1 MDLNL
6 FTSSKELKYDSCL
19 WKENEGIKYFNFICC
34 KFLKDDKNTNLMF
47 LLILVKM
54 TQLCLYPKFKET
66 IIKICG
72 QKLHVAIS
80 SIKTDLKNVN

>member
-34 KFLKDDKNTNLMF
+34 KFLKDGKNTDLMF
-47 LLILVKM
+47 VLILVKM
-54 TQLCLYPKFKET
+54 IQLWLYPNLKRPLLKF
-66 IIKICG
+66 
-72 QKLHVAIS
+72 V
-80 SIKTDLKNVN
+80 IKTTCGHFQCKN